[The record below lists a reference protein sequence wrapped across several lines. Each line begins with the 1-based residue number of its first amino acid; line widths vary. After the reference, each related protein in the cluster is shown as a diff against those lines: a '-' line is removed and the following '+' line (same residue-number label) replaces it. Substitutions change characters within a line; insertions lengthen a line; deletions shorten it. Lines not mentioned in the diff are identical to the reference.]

1 MINLQD
7 KTTEDLRIACYMT
20 DRHARLR
27 PTAFLDIAQNI
38 AVQGADILKFGD
50 DELAA
55 FNSTWVLA
63 RQYVRFDRPVRNKEQ
78 VKVLTWHKG
87 AQGLFFLRDYMM
99 LGADGEPSVR
109 STSSWVVMNITE
121 RRLVRF
127 DTVSDVVDTAPQ
139 STDFAIE
146 EQAAKVVLPRG
157 AELTKIGE
165 HRVHYSD
172 VDYNQHANNV
182 RYTSWALDALPEDLV
197 YEHPLKELTINF
209 NREALPGE
217 TVELWHALDTD
228 GAHIIEGRAED
239 HQVFIEKLIFE

>member
-1 MINLQD
+1 
-7 KTTEDLRIACYMT
+7 MT
-20 DRHARLR
+20 DRHAVLR

-38 AVQGADILKFGD
+38 AVQGADILQFGD
-50 DELAA
+50 DDLAA
-55 FNSTWVLA
+55 YNSTWVLA

-78 VKVLTWHKG
+78 VKMLTWHKG
-87 AQGLFFLRDYMM
+87 AKGLFFLRDYMM
-99 LGADGEPSVR
+99 LGADGEPSIR

-146 EQAAKVVLPRG
+146 EMAGKIVLPRDSQ
-157 AELTKIGE
+157 LTQIGSR
-165 HRVHYSD
+165 RVQYSD

-182 RYTSWALDALPEDLV
+182 RYTGWCLDALPEELV
-197 YEHPLKELTINF
+197 YAHPLKELTINF

-217 TVELWHALDTD
+217 TVELWYAQAPD
-228 GAHIIEGRAED
+228 GAHIVEGRADD
-239 HQVFIEKLIFE
+239 HQVFIERLLFE

>member
-7 KTTEDLRIACYMT
+7 KTTEDLRIACYMS
-20 DRHARLR
+20 DRHAVLR

-38 AVQGADILKFGD
+38 AVQGADNLKFGD
-50 DELAA
+50 DQLAA

-63 RQYVRFDRPVRNKEQ
+63 RQSVHFDRPVRNKEN
-78 VKVLTWHKG
+78 VKMLTWHKG
-87 AQGLFFLRDYMM
+87 TQGLFFLRDYLL

-127 DTVSDVVDTAPQ
+127 DSLSDVVDTTPQ
-139 STDFAIE
+139 STDNAIE

-165 HRVHYSD
+165 HRVRYSD
-172 VDYNQHANNV
+172 VDHNQHANNV
-182 RYTSWALDALPEDLV
+182 KYTSWVLDSLPEELV

-228 GAHIIEGRAED
+228 GAHIIEGRADD
-239 HQVFIEKLIFE
+239 HQVFIERLIFQ